1 MIILHFG
8 LGTTTTTF
16 AVSNKYVQKVEL
28 STNRP
33 QLKL

>member
-1 MIILHFG
+1 MIILHFE
-8 LGTTTTTF
+8 LGTTTTV

-28 STNRP
+28 STSRP